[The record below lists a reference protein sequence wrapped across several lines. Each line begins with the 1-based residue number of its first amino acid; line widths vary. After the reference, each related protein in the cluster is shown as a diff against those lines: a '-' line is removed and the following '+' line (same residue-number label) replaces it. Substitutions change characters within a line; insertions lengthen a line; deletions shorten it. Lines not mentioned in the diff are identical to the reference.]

1 VLDFNIGFR
10 FPNDIIDILVVTFV
24 IYRILLMLKGTRAF
38 QMLMGL
44 ILIVGAFVGSQVL
57 ELLALHW
64 ILNAFLSSFILVVV
78 VLFQS
83 DIRRALAQMV
93 KHPWWS
99 IRDLGADA
107 PKVVEEL
114 VRSSVSLANKKI
126 GGLIVIENDT
136 MMRNHVEGGVLING
150 MLGRELIQSIFL
162 PYSPIHDGAVVV
174 AGNKIIW
181 AGCFLPLTTR
191 LDIDQSL
198 GTRHRAAMGITEE
211 TDAVAIVISEET
223 GAISLVINGR
233 ITRDLDGATLRK
245 VLTKVFE
252 TSKARARPKKNKPVQ
267 KQHTKDLVKELDKK
281 VHKGA
286 DTGTAEKP
294 GKEVS
299 P

>member
-1 VLDFNIGFR
+1 MLDFSVGFR
-10 FPNDIIDILVVTFV
+10 FPQDVIDILVVAFV
-24 IYRILLMLKGTRAF
+24 IYRILLMLKCTRAF
-38 QMLMGL
+38 QVLMGL
-44 ILIVGAFVGSQVL
+44 VILVVAFVGSQVL
-57 ELLALHW
+57 ELLTLHW

-83 DIRRALAQMV
+83 DLRRALAQMV

-99 IRDLGADA
+99 FRDLGTETSQ
-107 PKVVEEL
+107 VVEDL

-136 MMRNHVEGGVLING
+136 MLRHHVEGGVLLNAI
-150 MLGRELIQSIFL
+150 LGRELIQSIFL

-174 AGNKIIW
+174 AGNKIVW

-211 TDAVAIVISEET
+211 TDAVAIVVSEET
-223 GAISLVINGR
+223 GAISVVINGR
-233 ITRDLDGATLRK
+233 ITRDLDGVTLRK
-245 VLTKVFE
+245 VLLRIFESSQVRSRTKKVK
-252 TSKARARPKKNKPVQ
+252 TAQ
-267 KQHTKDLVKELDKK
+267 KQVSKDLVKELDK
-281 VHKGA
+281 GA
-286 DTGTAEKP
+286 GEEP
-294 GKEVS
+294 GKEAR